1 MSENHQDIVNI
12 SEEELDGDSLV
23 DMWSAVALVVLA
35 WAVAI
40 YWVSGQ

>member
-1 MSENHQDIVNI
+1 MADSNDTNETV
-12 SEEELDGDSLV
+12 LDESDADSRV

-35 WAVAI
+35 WAIAI